1 MIKYDNWLEPWF
13 KELEAH
19 RGAVLDIG
27 CGPGLDVQFL
37 AARGFAVE
45 ACDVSP
51 EASRLSLELNPTV
64 HHQVADARDLS
75 VYGDCV
81 FSIVTAC
88 LSLHYFDRA
97 ETLAAFRSVARILK
111 RDGLFLFRL
120 NAWDDYEF
128 GAPGDFEPWSL
139 IAHKGSRKQFFAETM
154 VHDVVNSCFGALTIE
169 KKHSDRY
176 GKRKSF
182 FECSAQLP
190 KQALQPTQAGG
201 RS

>member
-1 MIKYDNWLEPWF
+1 VIKYDNWLEPWLG
-13 KELEAH
+13 ELEAH

-45 ACDVSP
+45 ACDIDP
-51 EASRLSLELNPTV
+51 EAFRSSLKLNPTV
-64 HHQVADARDLS
+64 RHRLVDARDLS
-75 VYGDCV
+75 GYSDGT

-97 ETLAAFRSVARILK
+97 ETFGAFRAVARVLK
-111 RDGLFLFRL
+111 PDGLFLFRL

-128 GAPGDFEPWSL
+128 GAPRDFEPWHM
-139 IAHKGSRKQFFAETM
+139 IVHKETRKQFFTEAM
-154 VHDVVNSCFGALTIE
+154 VRDVVTSSFGAVTITT
-169 KKHSDRY
+169 KYSDRY

-190 KQALQPTQAGG
+190 NQSLQPTAAS
-201 RS
+201 RRD